1 MNVKAYILTVEERL
15 FLAFCH
21 LEKIAKK
28 SLLDKFY
35 DFYDENNIYIM
46 FNEIEMIEKL
56 TYNNKAKKLFKH
68 IKTTLKKASFFLF
81 IVVTELL

>member
-1 MNVKAYILTVEERL
+1 MSVKTYMLTVEERL

-21 LEKIAKK
+21 LEKTAKK
-28 SLLDKFY
+28 SLLNKFY

-46 FNEIEMIEKL
+46 FKEIETIEKL

-68 IKTTLKKASFFLF
+68 IKTKLKKASFFLF